1 MLSGFNPEQI
11 NDIEGARRALR
22 EILNLVEELK
32 QGNQALREEVQRL
45 RDENNRL
52 KGEQGK
58 PEIKGNKG
66 DEKRAAYASEKARR
80 EPKVRQKGTK
90 NEWIKIDRTEKVCV
104 NRAEL
109 PGDAEFKGYEPV
121 VVQDIEIKTANVRF
135 EKEKYY
141 SPSQQKSYL
150 AALPVGYEG
159 AYGPGVRAMVLNL
172 YYACGMTEPKI
183 EELLGNLG
191 IRISAG
197 QVSNLL
203 VKEKEPW
210 HEEKAAVVAAGL
222 ASTSWHHI
230 DDTATRVNGEN
241 QHCHI
246 LCNPF
251 YSAYFTEPNK
261 DRLTVI
267 RVLQGGGELS
277 YLFQAET
284 VAWLDVFKIPLAAQR
299 QIALWPQGIP
309 LTAHQLDAFLARDLA
324 HLNQQQQARIR
335 EAAALTAYH
344 QPREWPLVE
353 QLISDDAPQFQQVTA
368 EQALC
373 WVHEGRHY
381 QKLSPFVEYHQQR
394 LSHFLT
400 DFWDFYHKLQ
410 RYRESPDNAQA
421 LRLGQEFDTLFATVT
436 GYDELDK
443 RIAKSMA
450 RKDKLLLVLRHPALP
465 LHNNPAEL
473 AARQRVRKRDISFG
487 PRTQDGVKAWDTFMT
502 LSETA
507 KKLGVNFYRYLHDR
521 VSGAR
526 HFPSLASLIP
536 PRTLGQL
543 PAHVSA
549 LPQLSTPLY

>member
-58 PEIKGNKG
+58 PEIKGNKSQ
-66 DEKRAAYASEKARR
+66 EKRADHSSEKARR
-80 EPKVRQKGTK
+80 QGKERKKREK
-90 NEWIKIDRTEKVCV
+90 NVWIKIDRTEKLQV

-109 PGDAEFKGYEPV
+109 PADAEFKGYETV
-121 VVQDIEIKTANVRF
+121 VVQDIEIKTDNVSF

-150 AALPVGYEG
+150 AELPVGYEG

-191 IRISAG
+191 ILISAG

-203 VKEKEPW
+203 VKEKQSW
-210 HEEKAAVVAAGL
+210 HEEKAEVVEAGL
-222 ASTSWHHI
+222 ASTTWQHI

-267 RVLQGGGELS
+267 RVLQGGCEPT
-277 YLFQAET
+277 YLFNEET
-284 VAWLDVFKIPLAAQR
+284 VAWLDIFKIPLITQR
-299 QIALWPQGIP
+299 QITLWPHEVLLSAPQM
-309 LTAHQLDAFLARDLA
+309 DALLADNLS
-324 HLNQQQQARIR
+324 HLNHQQQARIR
-335 EAAALTAYH
+335 EAAALTAYY
-344 QPREWPLVE
+344 QQGELPIVE

-381 QKLSPFVEYHQQR
+381 QKLSPFVEHHQQL
-394 LSHFLT
+394 LSQFLT
-400 DFWDFYHKLQ
+400 EFWCFYHKLQ
-410 RYRESPDNAQA
+410 RYRETPDTVQASA
-421 LRLGQEFDTLFATVT
+421 LRKEFDTLFATVT

-443 RIAKSMA
+443 RIAKSNA
-450 RKDKLLLVLRHPALP
+450 RKEKLLLVLQHPELP

-487 PRTQDGVKAWDTFMT
+487 PRTQDGVMAWDTFMT

-507 KKLGVNFYRYLHDR
+507 KKLGVNFYLYLHDR
-521 VSGAR
+521 VAGA
-526 HFPSLASLIP
+526 HQLPSLASLI
-536 PRTLGQL
+536 RLHSVGGQPL
-543 PAHVSA
+543 PVSA
-549 LPQLSTPLY
+549 